1 MSGSRR
7 PKSPWY
13 SRSRRAQEHW
23 KATTHQLP
31 DAARAAGRTW
41 VESRGERVAVGPFPV
56 CLPESHAAHNLL
68 PEIRA
73 EALRRF
79 ADHGIQWHG
88 ATPGPDGP
96 LPSTHL
102 LDSQVQCVNALLCL
116 AQEAGALLE
125 ELRTQL
131 PEATRLLPLEDGSP
145 VAFEWIGAEDYLGE
159 GSGKPR
165 RRGDRTTSIDALLVA
180 ERSDGGRTAVL
191 VEWKFTESYPSPLP
205 RRGWAAALRRKR
217 YTDLYAAA
225 APHFSMQPPLEA
237 FFQEPHYQL
246 LRQALLAQA
255 MVEQGEHGVDRAVML
270 HVVPADNR
278 RLRATLS
285 PELAALGDQLD
296 TVWSRLLPGPVLRY
310 ACMDSRPLLARC
322 PPLRERYLP

>member
-23 KATTHQLP
+23 KGTTHQLP

-116 AQEAGALLE
+116 AQCGQVTWILGSVFTNPMRSTLSASQLALLRE
-125 ELRTQL
+125 QRMS
-131 PEATRLLPLEDGSP
+131 A
-145 VAFEWIGAEDYLGE
+145 LG
-159 GSGKPR
+159 G
-165 RRGDRTTSIDALLVA
+165 L
-180 ERSDGGRTAVL
+180 
-191 VEWKFTESYPSPLP
+191 
-205 RRGWAAALRRKR
+205 
-217 YTDLYAAA
+217 AAA
-225 APHFSMQPPLEA
+225 AAHELGTPLSTI
-237 FFQEPHYQL
+237 
-246 LRQALLAQA
+246 
-255 MVEQGEHGVDRAVML
+255 AV
-270 HVVPADNR
+270 VSKVNR
-278 RLRATLS
+278 PYFLFTFRS
-285 PELAALGDQLD
+285 QNF
-296 TVWSRLLPGPVLRY
+296 
-310 ACMDSRPLLARC
+310 
-322 PPLRERYLP
+322 